1 MDLLAG
7 EISTLVFERVV
18 RNDVGDFSMDH
29 RMLTVLME
37 LNGELDLAG
46 VGQSAGLTMSQVRE
60 VITKLLQLGLIRPV
74 TGTLNFL
81 DQDFVGHLNAQLSL
95 AVGPIA
101 GLLLEDEIHDMGFS
115 SEKFPIQRAPELIDR
130 LAREIRR
137 DEKKSEFKKQ
147 MVQRMQEK
155 GYL

>member
-1 MDLLAG
+1 MELLAG
-7 EISTLVFERVV
+7 EISTLVFERIV
-18 RNDVGDFSMDH
+18 RNELGDFSMDH

-37 LNGELDLAG
+37 LDGQTDLAG
-46 VGQSAGLTMSQVRE
+46 VAHSAGLTMSQMRE
-60 VITKLLQLGLIRPV
+60 AIAKLLQLGLIRPATSPLHV
-74 TGTLNFL
+74 L
-81 DQDFVGHLNAQLSL
+81 DEDFVEHLTAQLSL

-115 SEKFPIQRAPELIDR
+115 PERFPIQRAPELIDR

-137 DEKKSEFKKQ
+137 DEKKSAFKRQ
-147 MVQRMQEK
+147 MLQKMQEK

>member
-74 TGTLNFL
+74 TGKLNFL